1 MRRAAFL
8 LVLLALG
15 LVTHPAAAEQAP
27 PAWPVR
33 LNVSM
38 PFGNTFGREEMHGF
52 TWGFRPALIAYPSHA
67 GHGPGLGFFGE
78 YLIDAK
84 THAMWS
90 LGGLGSV
97 PVASFDI
104 FDLRIGGLVAQRGSA
119 EGNDDARRL
128 LLGALT
134 ELTVPA
140 YLYDFRV
147 GLRFDGTFDDEG
159 VSATSLLLEV
169 DVVAV
174 LGLVMYGASGA
185 R

>member
-1 MRRAAFL
+1 MKRAAS
-8 LVLLALG
+8 VLSSLALG
-15 LVTHPAAAEQAP
+15 LATCLARAEEAP

-38 PFGNTFGREEMHGF
+38 PFGSTFGRDTLHGF
-52 TWGFRPALIAYPSHA
+52 TWGFKPTLVAYPTHG
-67 GHGPGLGFFGE
+67 GHGPGLGVFGE
-78 YLIDAK
+78 YLIDAE
-84 THAMWS
+84 TRAMWS
-90 LGGLGSV
+90 LGGIGSARL
-97 PVASFDI
+97 ASFDI
-104 FDLRIGGLVAQRGSA
+104 FDFRLGGLVAERGSA

-128 LLGALT
+128 LLGAIA